1 MLSSLAVVGFF
12 QFNRSHEAILQAILF
27 IIVELGWRKRKEWR
41 REERRG
47 RREEGK
53 GPSVPNKPMMTIA
66 TKT

>member
-1 MLSSLAVVGFF
+1 MREGE
-12 QFNRSHEAILQAILF
+12 RE
-27 IIVELGWRKRKEWR
+27 ERRKRKEWR